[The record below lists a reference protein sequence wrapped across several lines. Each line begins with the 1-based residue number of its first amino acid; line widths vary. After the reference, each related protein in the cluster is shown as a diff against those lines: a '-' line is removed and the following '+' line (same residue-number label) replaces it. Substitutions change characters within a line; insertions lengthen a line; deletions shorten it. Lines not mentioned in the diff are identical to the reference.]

1 MRNLF
6 KRFVPHSTPTKIMT
20 SNSSTKDDQQIQKI
34 SDEYLTPIVKISEN
48 AEDGYFPENV
58 TKLCRIFVEFR
69 AIFESIESKEIRLST
84 TNDQLRAK
92 MDRYASPILEYLKN
106 YQAGQA
112 LPRNQ
117 LEESANYFCQFAQND
132 IKATFEETKR
142 LRQAYEGL
150 MRGLNAE
157 QRPTNAQHNYSM
169 GTGAQFIASNQN
181 NNSGSGFQF
190 NGTVSNFHNNGQDGS
205 RST

>member
-1 MRNLF
+1 
-6 KRFVPHSTPTKIMT
+6 MT

-106 YQAGQA
+106 YSKSTRRVSE
-112 LPRNQ
+112 LFLSVRP
-117 LEESANYFCQFAQND
+117 
-132 IKATFEETKR
+132 KR
-142 LRQAYEGL
+142 HQS
-150 MRGLNAE
+150 
-157 QRPTNAQHNYSM
+157 H
-169 GTGAQFIASNQN
+169 F
-181 NNSGSGFQF
+181 
-190 NGTVSNFHNNGQDGS
+190 
-205 RST
+205 